1 MIFPEVA
8 QMIRERALPD
18 GGFAGRGGGEYMP
31 DATAWAIMALTGS
44 GAHGDV
50 ISPARSRLAVDQ
62 LDDGRVSISP
72 EHPEGFWT
80 TPLAILAWQGAS
92 LYREQQTRAIR
103 FLLETTGRHWIW
115 NWKRISATPLGH
127 DPSIQ
132 GWPWI
137 SNTHSMVEPTATSIL
152 ALRVAGYEKHK
163 RVREAVR
170 MLLDRQLRQ
179 GGWNYGNTIVYG
191 KELHPFPDTTGIA
204 LNALSGLAPRD
215 EIRRSLEYLE
225 ARMKE
230 VRTPRSL
237 GWGLLGLHAWGI
249 KSPESPRWINE
260 TLNRQKMIGPYDTCS
275 LCLLLL
281 ANLGNGNPLMINGSD
296 G

>member
-1 MIFPEVA
+1 MILHAVA
-8 QMIRERALPD
+8 QTILERALPN
-18 GGFAGRGGGEYMP
+18 GGFAGRVGGEYMP

-44 GAHGDV
+44 GAHGEV
-50 ISPARSRLAVDQ
+50 VSQARSRLAADQ

-103 FLLETTGRHWIW
+103 FLLETTGRHF
-115 NWKRISATPLGH
+115 KRKSDSPMGH
-127 DPSIQ
+127 DPAIR

-137 SNTHSMVEPTATSIL
+137 ANTHSMVEPTSTSIL
-152 ALRVAGYEKHK
+152 ALRVSGHERHE

-191 KELHPFPDTTGIA
+191 KELYPFPETTGLA
-204 LNALSGLAPRD
+204 LYALSGLAPRD

-249 KSPESPRWINE
+249 KSPESPHWINA
-260 TLNRQKMIGPYDTCS
+260 TLNRQKMIGSYDTCS

-281 ANLGNGNPLMINGSD
+281 AHLGNGNLLMIKGSD

>member
-1 MIFPEVA
+1 MSLRTVV
-8 QMIRERALPD
+8 QMIRERALPN
-18 GGFAGRGGGEYMP
+18 GGFAGRNGGEYKL
-31 DATAWAIMALTGS
+31 DATAWAILALNGS
-44 GAHGDV
+44 GADGDV

-72 EHPEGFWT
+72 EHPEGLWT

-103 FLLETTGRHWIW
+103 FLLGTTGRHY
-115 NWKRISATPLGH
+115 KKSSDSPLGH
-127 DPSIQ
+127 DPAFR

-137 SNTHSMVEPTATSIL
+137 VNTHSMVEPTATSIL
-152 ALRVAGYEKHK
+152 ALKVAGYERHD

-179 GGWNYGNTIVYG
+179 GGWNYGNTTVYG
-191 KELHPFPDTTGIA
+191 KELRPFPDTTGLA

-237 GWGLLGLHAWGI
+237 GWGILGLQAWGI
-249 KSPESPRWINE
+249 KSPESLRWINE
-260 TLNRQKMIGPYDTCS
+260 TLNRQKIIGSYDTCS
-275 LCLLLL
+275 LSLLLL
-281 ANLGNGNPLMINGSD
+281 ANLGNGNPLMIHGSD
-296 G
+296 R